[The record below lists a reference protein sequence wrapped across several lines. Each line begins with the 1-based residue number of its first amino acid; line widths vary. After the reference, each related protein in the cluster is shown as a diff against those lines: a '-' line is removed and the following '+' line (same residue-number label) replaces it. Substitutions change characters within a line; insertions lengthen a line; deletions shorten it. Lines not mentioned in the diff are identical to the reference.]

1 MSILHHLGEIAINWI
16 NSIGYLGILIGMIF
30 ESACIPIPS
39 EMIMPF
45 GGYLVSTGHLN
56 LIGVILA
63 GTIGNLIG
71 SLLAYAVGYWGGI
84 RFIDRFGKYV
94 FLSQKHLA
102 SAERWFAKRG
112 EMTVFLCRILPGIRT
127 FISLPAGIARMPL
140 SKFIGYT
147 TIGSLIWAGIL
158 TYVGYLLGK
167 NWGNIQNV
175 LHPIAYVVVAIVL
188 VIVIYLIVNI
198 VRERKA
204 SE

>member
-1 MSILHHLGEIAINWI
+1 
-16 NSIGYLGILIGMIF
+16 
-30 ESACIPIPS
+30 
-39 EMIMPF
+39 
-45 GGYLVSTGHLN
+45 
-56 LIGVILA
+56 
-63 GTIGNLIG
+63 
-71 SLLAYAVGYWGGI
+71 
-84 RFIDRFGKYV
+84 
-94 FLSQKHLA
+94 
-102 SAERWFAKRG
+102 
-112 EMTVFLCRILPGIRT
+112 
-127 FISLPAGIARMPL
+127 MPL